1 MSKVFVKTFGCRTNI
16 VDSELIKAHLDKSLS
31 NDEASADTI
40 IINACTVTNGA
51 DSDVRNYVNRMSA
64 LGKKVLFTGCGF
76 ESRGRELMAAG
87 KVFGV
92 FSPSKKAEIKELI
105 SRNSRFFEN
114 GSSDFVENHVISGFS
129 KHSKGFVKIQ
139 EGCDFSCSYCII
151 PSVRGKS
158 RSMSEEFIIAQ
169 AKELIAN
176 GYTELVLTGT
186 NIGSYGK
193 DSGSSL
199 GLLLQKLGALNGL
212 KRIRLGSIEPS
223 QIDNSFKECFG
234 ESWLE
239 RHLHIALQHTSQAML
254 NIMRRA
260 NKAHKDKELFLS
272 LADMGFALGTD
283 FIVAHPGESE
293 QIWTEGLEAFKA
305 LPITHLHA
313 FIYSK
318 RDGTRSASMSQPIPN
333 AKLAKERLNTL
344 KQIASEHNLEFR
356 KKKQKLDVFCEQK
369 GKDGLYHGFD
379 QFYNKI
385 AIESNTDITKQWLEI
400 DDYEIRP
407 ESNFA
412 KINR

>member
-16 VDSELIKAHLDKSLS
+16 VDSELIKTYLDSELAS
-31 NDEASADTI
+31 DESVADTI
-40 IINACTVTNGA
+40 IINSCTVTNGA
-51 DSDVRNYVNRMSA
+51 DSDVRNYANRMSK
-64 LGKKVLFTGCGF
+64 LGKKVIFTGCGF
-76 ESRGRELMAAG
+76 ESKGKELLDAG

-92 FSPSKKAEIKELI
+92 FSPAKKAEIKELI
-105 SRNSRFFEN
+105 SRNSRFFEGGN
-114 GSSDFVENHVISGFS
+114 SDFVENHVITGFS

-158 RSMSEEFIIAQ
+158 RSMSENFIIAQ

-193 DSGSSL
+193 DTSSSL
-199 GLLLQKLGALNGL
+199 GRLLQKLGALQGL
-212 KRIRLGSIEPS
+212 RRIRLGSIEPS
-223 QIDNSFKECFG
+223 QIDESFRECFA

-239 RHLHIALQHTSQAML
+239 RHLHIALQHTSQSML
-254 NIMRRA
+254 NLMRRA

-293 QIWTEGLEAFKA
+293 QVWGEGLEAFKS

-318 RDGTRSASMSQPIPN
+318 RDGTRSASMSDLIPSPQV
-333 AKLAKERLNTL
+333 AKERLNTL
-344 KQIASEHNLEFR
+344 KQITSEKNLEFR
-356 KKKQKLDVFCEQK
+356 KKNQKLEVFCEQK
-369 GKDGLYHGFD
+369 GKDGLYQGFD

-385 AIESNTDITKQWLEI
+385 SINSSTDITKQWLEI
-400 DDYEIRP
+400 DNYEVRP
-407 ESNFA
+407 EGNFT
-412 KINR
+412 KINH